1 MNRNLVCLL
10 LIWAFVTVQGL
21 SLHAHLPHAH
31 DLPSAAHAGHDSIHF
46 HSHAIDGGVDDEH
59 ETDAA
64 PIDLFMSVKARDVS
78 ALPLIVAVA
87 ALWML
92 IVALWI
98 CIGRSPP
105 PPAVLRII
113 PPPFRDFSP
122 RAPPR

>member
-1 MNRNLVCLL
+1 MNRNLVCFL
-10 LIWAFVTVQGL
+10 LIWAFASMQGL
-21 SLHAHLPHAH
+21 SLHAHLPHEH
-31 DLPSAAHAGHDSIHF
+31 DQPSVAHAGHDSIHF
-46 HSHAIDGGVDDEH
+46 HSHAINSDADDQH
-59 ETDAA
+59 EADAA

-105 PPAVLRII
+105 PPAVLHIAS
-113 PPPFRDFSP
+113 PPFRDFSP